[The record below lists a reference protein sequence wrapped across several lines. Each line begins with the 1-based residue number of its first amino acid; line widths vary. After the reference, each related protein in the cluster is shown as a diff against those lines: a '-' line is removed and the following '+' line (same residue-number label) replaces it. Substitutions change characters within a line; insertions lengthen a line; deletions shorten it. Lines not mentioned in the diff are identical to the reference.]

1 MAHAIAWIFEA
12 LLRLVLP
19 PSGRHRA
26 AGHPTARVSDGP
38 ARPRAAE
45 CMIASAAAFRPVSGP
60 PDGPGAAMVRPYVVA
75 DEQRSKRRPRVELV
89 CAPHGM
95 VVIR

>member
-1 MAHAIAWIFEA
+1 VAINPMEVDDMAHAIAWIFEA

-19 PSGRHRA
+19 LSGRHRA
-26 AGHPTARVSDGP
+26 ADMA
-38 ARPRAAE
+38 
-45 CMIASAAAFRPVSGP
+45 
-60 PDGPGAAMVRPYVVA
+60 RPYVVPN
-75 DEQRSKRRPRVELV
+75 EQWSKSRPRVELV